1 MKYFLLFCFFICLP
15 EFFQAALPLT
25 VAVESPLPDSQYK
38 KRVTVTKPSPIT
50 RSLWKRFLQRIT
62 RQDESVKPDRVAKTS
77 WWIGLI
83 ALLSAIYPWYTL
95 LVAIPL
101 GIISIALA
109 KEAKKSGSTKRNG
122 RGLGTVALVVVL
134 MWGLVF
140 AAMLS
145 MASIFEGVIF
155 GSFG

>member
-1 MKYFLLFCFFICLP
+1 
-15 EFFQAALPLT
+15 
-25 VAVESPLPDSQYK
+25 
-38 KRVTVTKPSPIT
+38 
-50 RSLWKRFLQRIT
+50 
-62 RQDESVKPDRVAKTS
+62 VAKAS

-101 GIISIALA
+101 GIISNALA